1 MPGTARCFLQGMLL
15 AYPWTGH
22 GNNRR
27 RNEVMLK
34 QYHIKNYNFR
44 LVVYV
49 VALTMIGINVI
60 GSAQK
65 SVQSKQ
71 VIGLLIGL
79 AAMLVVSLIDYS
91 FILRFNW
98 LIYIFNLGMLGL
110 ITFHIL
116 GDAGGGAVRWIEV
129 GGFRFQPSELSKVL
143 LILFF
148 AWFFGKFQE
157 KINTLPVILVSGVL
171 IFIPWFMVENQPD
184 LSTSIVIAVIFLTLL
199 FLGGLS
205 YKIII
210 GVLAVAIPAAALFI
224 YLILQPDQ
232 KILDEYQW
240 IRIMSWLQPDK
251 YAENVYQQ
259 QNSIMAIGSGQLW
272 GKGLNNDTVF
282 SVKNGNFIPEPQTDF
297 IFAVAGEE
305 LGFVGS
311 AIILALLLLIVIE
324 CILVGRKAKDLSGQ
338 LICGGIAV
346 WVGFQTF
353 VNICVVTGLMP
364 NTGLPLPF
372 VSYGLTSLVSLFIGI
387 GLVLNVG
394 LQPLKYRMEG

>member
-1 MPGTARCFLQGMLL
+1 
-15 AYPWTGH
+15 
-22 GNNRR
+22 
-27 RNEVMLK
+27 MLK
-34 QYHIKNYNFR
+34 QYQIKNYNFR
-44 LVVYV
+44 LVIYV
-49 VALTMIGINVI
+49 IALTMIGISVI

-65 SVQSKQ
+65 SVQNKQ
-71 VIGLLIGL
+71 VLGLLLGL
-79 AAMLVVSLIDYS
+79 FVMAVVSMIDYS

-98 LIYIFNLGMLGL
+98 LIYVFNIGLLAL
-110 ITFHIL
+110 ITFHVF
-116 GDAGGGAVRWIEV
+116 GDDAGGAARWIEV

-148 AWFFGKFQE
+148 SWFFGKYYE
-157 KINTLPVILVSGVL
+157 KVNKFSYILLAGGL
-171 IFIPWFMVENQPD
+171 IFIPWIMIEKQPD
-184 LSTSIVIAVIFLTLL
+184 LSTSIVVAVIFIALL
-199 FLGGLS
+199 FLSGLS
-205 YKIII
+205 YKIIA
-210 GVLAVAIPAAALFI
+210 GVLAVLIPFGALFI
-224 YLILQPDQ
+224 YLILRPNQ
-232 KILDEYQW
+232 KILDHYQW
-240 IRIMSWLQPDK
+240 LRIMAWLQPDK
-251 YAENVYQQ
+251 YAENAYQQ

-311 AIILALLLLIVIE
+311 AIILLLLLLIVIE
-324 CILVGRKAKDLSGQ
+324 CILVGRKAKDLSGR
-338 LICGGIAV
+338 LICGGVATWI
-346 WVGFQTF
+346 GFQTF

-394 LQPLKYRMEG
+394 LQPLKYRMEEF

>member
-1 MPGTARCFLQGMLL
+1 
-15 AYPWTGH
+15 
-22 GNNRR
+22 
-27 RNEVMLK
+27 MLK
-34 QYHIKNYNFR
+34 QYHIKHYNFR
-44 LVVYV
+44 LVIYV
-49 VALTMIGINVI
+49 VALTMIGISVI
-60 GSAQK
+60 GSAQE
-65 SVQSKQ
+65 SVQDKQ
-71 VIGLLIGL
+71 IAGLLIGL
-79 AAMLVVSLIDYS
+79 VAMLTVSLIDYS

-98 LIYIFNLGMLGL
+98 LIYAFNLGMLGL

-116 GDAGGGAVRWIEV
+116 GGDARGGAVRWIEV
-129 GGFRFQPSELSKVL
+129 AGFRFQPSELSKVL

-148 AWFFGKFQE
+148 AWFFGKFHE
-157 KINTLPVILVSGVL
+157 KINTLPVIAASGVL

-184 LSTSIVIAVIFLTLL
+184 LSTSIVIAVIFLSLL

-205 YKIII
+205 YKIIL
-210 GVLAVAIPAAALFI
+210 GVLAVVIPAAALFI

-232 KILDEYQW
+232 KILEDYQW
-240 IRIMSWLQPDK
+240 IRIMSWLQPEK
-251 YAENVYQQ
+251 YAENVFQQ
-259 QNSIMAIGSGQLW
+259 KNSIMAIGSGQLW

-305 LGFVGS
+305 LGSVGS

-324 CILVGRKAKDLSGQ
+324 CILMGRRAKDLSGQ
-338 LICGGIAV
+338 LICGGVAV
-346 WVGFQTF
+346 WIGFQTF
-353 VNICVVTGLMP
+353 VNICVVTGMMP
-364 NTGLPLPF
+364 NTGLTLPF